1 MRGFDPRTVAADQAP
16 GSTSQKLLTI
26 FRKGLFPMKK
36 SNHGIERAICQRLV
50 ETALACGYTITVHD
64 GEATVLERACDRDAI
79 LRAMYGTEEEVLTFH
94 DAEGTELGFVW
105 LVYGEGDTVIND
117 CSDNQ
122 VITSMTE
129 AAMSQAGAA

>member
-1 MRGFDPRTVAADQAP
+1 
-16 GSTSQKLLTI
+16 
-26 FRKGLFPMKK
+26 
-36 SNHGIERAICQRLV
+36 
-50 ETALACGYTITVHD
+50 
-64 GEATVLERACDRDAI
+64 
-79 LRAMYGTEEEVLTFH
+79 MYGTEEEVLTFH